1 LAATVP
7 VLFDKKTNTIV
18 SNESIE
24 IMKMLNQEFENIAEK
39 KIDLYPSHLKTSID
53 ENYDW
58 IYNNINN
65 GVYKSGFAQSQEAY
79 TEACTNLF

>member
-1 LAATVP
+1 MAATVP
-7 VLFDKKTNTIV
+7 VLFDKKTKTIV

-24 IMKMLNQEFENIAEK
+24 IMKMLNQEFDHLAEN
-39 KIDLYPSHLKTSID
+39 KIDLYPSHLKASID

-65 GVYKSGFAQSQEAY
+65 GVYKSGFAQK
-79 TEACTNLF
+79 